1 MALSFP
7 KNQATPAVG
16 QAPSDESVEQGAAPM
31 DQMDLG
37 FPYPGQR
44 VFPTLPPEVFDWQRQ
59 WLDALPKWGTAQALT
74 NSLGAWTALL
84 HGQSG
89 FFVPRA
95 PPPYAAL
102 PGAPGATSFY
112 STAPLRQTLEA
123 LVDFERINHP
133 ASPRFAVG
141 AVNVRNGNFA
151 YFDNRKTTIRV
162 EHVLASAALPPA
174 FAAVEIDGEFYWDGG
189 LVSNTP
195 LEYVIES
202 TPRSDTLA
210 LQVDLWGARGALPRT
225 LGDVLERQKDI
236 QYSSRTRR
244 GTDSS
249 AEKQRLRLAL
259 GELVAMLPGKRMP
272 AALAHAFDAWVCT
285 KVLNIVHLI
294 YQAKSYEGSTRTTP
308 SGRRRCASTGRPVG
322 RHAPDAGAAAVSARR
337 RPGGR
342 RHTTSIA
349 ARPVSNDQFSA
360 CAPCATVRATGRCC
374 VFHSATPCSPTAA
387 PPRRLRSCAAPS
399 SSMRNIRR
407 HGNSSAARWSKP
419 VIRCRRAGHGATAS
433 PPHNA
438 PATCSRRRKCRCS

>member
-1 MALSFP
+1 MTVAPRRRPAVRGKRASRAAAGKDSTNPQSGKAAQNAAAAVRDYETVALVLQGGGALGAYQCGVYEALEETGIRPDWFAGISIGAINAALLAGNAPERRVERLREFW
-7 KNQATPAVG
+7 QRISTPA
-16 QAPSDESVEQGAAPM
+16 
-31 DQMDLG
+31 
-37 FPYPGQR
+37 
-44 VFPTLPPEVFDWQRQ
+44 LPLPAEVFDWQRQ
-59 WLDALPKWGTAQALT
+59 WLDALPRSSAAQALA
-74 NSLGAWTALL
+74 NAFGAWTALL

-89 FFVPRA
+89 FFVPRV

-112 STAPLRQTLEA
+112 STVPLRQTLEE
-123 LVDFERINHP
+123 LVDFARINHR
-133 ASPRFAVG
+133 ASPRFAIG

-151 YFDNRKTTIRV
+151 YFDNRKTPIRV

-202 TPRSDTLA
+202 SPRSDTLA
-210 LQVDLWGARGALPRT
+210 LQVDLWSARGALPRT

-272 AALAHAFDAWVCT
+272 ATLAHEFDAWICT

-294 YQAKSYEGSTRTTP
+294 YQAKSYEEQYKDYAFGPQTMREHWAAGLSDMRRTL
-308 SGRRRCASTGRPVG
+308 
-322 RHAPDAGAAAVSARR
+322 
-337 RPGGR
+337 
-342 RHTTSIA
+342 
-349 ARPVSNDQFSA
+349 ARPQCLA
-360 CAPCATVRATGRCC
+360 RPAPEVGVATHDIHR
-374 VFHSATPCSPTAA
+374 
-387 PPRRLRSCAAPS
+387 
-399 SSMRNIRR
+399 
-407 HGNSSAARWSKP
+407 
-419 VIRCRRAGHGATAS
+419 
-433 PPHNA
+433 
-438 PATCSRRRKCRCS
+438 